1 MANNIKNTHTLM
13 INLLSFPEF
22 NFLDTWHIM
31 NIAISFENNHTLI
44 KKKHYM

>member
-22 NFLDTWHIM
+22 DFQDTR
-31 NIAISFENNHTLI
+31 
-44 KKKHYM
+44 YMTHNEHCYKFWK